1 MPPQHPERPFQTA
14 LEVGNNE
21 EKPRLLWKAVTSG
34 QRRPA
39 LREACAS
46 CWAVSVSQEG
56 QVAGHLGELRAAPA
70 LSVELSGC
78 SRMFGAER
86 GVY

>member
-1 MPPQHPERPFQTA
+1 MPSQHPEKPFQTA

-21 EKPRLLWKAVTSG
+21 EKPRLLWRAVTSG

-46 CWAVSVSQEG
+46 RWAVSVSREG
-56 QVAGHLGELRAAPA
+56 QVAGHLRAAPG

-78 SRMFGAER
+78 SHMFGAER